1 MHHDTQFC
9 NYLFPGRCRV
19 SSHADVTCDGTWS
32 RRWSCCFNFSS
43 SNPDSRAN
51 LEDAAA
57 NETLAKDVL
66 LAYDEFIL
74 TYPHAEQIPELL
86 FKSGEVLKGLGA
98 HLKSAKAF
106 HKVHTQFPNTKIAPI
121 ALFHQAHCFEA
132 LDQHLTAKNTYEDF
146 IERYPKHPYVSQA
159 NGMIQILNLSDEE
172 LIYKFQN

>member
-1 MHHDTQFC
+1 M
-9 NYLFPGRCRV
+9 RV
-19 SSHADVTCDGTWS
+19 VLLSLLMLLVLNACVNKQQIDLKILLELENKLMKVEDV
-32 RRWSCCFNFSS
+32 
-43 SNPDSRAN
+43 
-51 LEDAAA
+51 AA

-74 TYPHAEQIPELL
+74 AYPHAEQIPELL

-106 HKVHTQFPNTKIAPI
+106 HKVHTQYPNAKIAPI

-132 LDQHLTAKNTYEDF
+132 LEQHLTAKNTYEDF
-146 IERYPKHPYVSQA
+146 IKRYPKHPYVSQA